1 MITLT
6 TEIKSRHFKEY
17 EKERLF
23 NMLRKPYDDKRNEVT
38 ENFRKYLDEN
48 VMGVVLDQDLRDLGE
63 KPYCKRYT
71 NRFLISPSEFG
82 LPDVYE
88 GLPNYKKCST
98 ALKFEH
104 RSDCYKV
111 AVDQSIYVV
120 NITEAIIK
128 KCPKEVIDQIKF
140 FMFEDAK
147 AQFDYA
153 YYGVGTFVKPEY
165 YSSYSYHGIFPGL
178 NTWGNLY
185 SKSPEA
191 FEILYKFQEGKTPK
205 EDVVKVE
212 PEKKLL
218 SELKTALGY

>member
-6 TEIKSRHFKEY
+6 TEIKSRRFKEY

-23 NMLRKPYDDKRNEVT
+23 KKLREPYDKKRDEVT

-48 VMGVVLDQDLRDLGE
+48 VMGVVLDPDMKDLGE
-63 KPYCKRYT
+63 KPYCKRRT
-71 NRFLISPSEFG
+71 DRFLISPSEFG
-82 LPDVYE
+82 LPDTYE

-104 RSDCYKV
+104 RSDHYNV

-120 NITEAIIK
+120 NITKAIIK

-140 FMFEDAK
+140 FLFEEAK
-147 AQFDYA
+147 AQFDYTFF
-153 YYGVGTFVKPEY
+153 GVGTYIKLEY
-165 YSSYSYHGIFPGL
+165 YNSYGYYGIFPGL

-191 FEILYKFQEGKTPK
+191 FEMLYKSQEGKMPK